1 MDALQ
6 TRQIRRYGWRP
17 SLPGSFDGI
26 ADTAGLRVETE
37 VDLRTALPPVFDQ
50 GQLGS
55 CFPAGTLVR
64 MADGSERAIEN
75 VRLAEHVVTAEGRT
89 GMVRQTMVRMHADGL
104 VKLSLWGYGGLRMT
118 GEHPV
123 LTRRGYVRA
132 AELFASDVVGLPRY
146 TAPETTTI
154 YVAEFLTKQERMLKA
169 GVRKMGALPGRA
181 DVAVRVASLPDT
193 IDLTERFGR
202 LAGLFLAEGSTD
214 SGKVCWT
221 FGAHERDTLVP
232 ETVDLLRDL
241 GVDGYVQERP
251 NNSINV
257 VCYGTAWSRLWERLC
272 GTGAGEKVI
281 HPVIAGGPETFRRA
295 VLGGWLAGDGYMGR
309 KIGRHQRV
317 VGTTVSKAL
326 AVGLYD
332 IAQSLGLKPL
342 LRREKAK
349 TNDAANKRRDFYSV
363 DVSERAG
370 HGGRQAEQDDTYVWR
385 KVRALEQE
393 EFAGLVYN
401 LSVEGDESYVA
412 EGIGVHNCTANA
424 TACAF
429 QWDAILDGKL
439 DGPLS
444 RLWIYYGER
453 KIEGTLGQGDT
464 GAEGHDAYTVAST
477 LGIPPESAWPYDI
490 STFQGP
496 IPALATKDET
506 YYKLTK
512 PVHAV
517 PQTETAIKQ
526 VLSNRQIVTFGFTV
540 YESFESQA
548 VAETGIVPMPAKG
561 EKILGGHEIAVVGY
575 LAAHPQHA
583 LVRNSWGVG
592 WGLKGY
598 ALFPWA
604 YLASRSL
611 SSDLRTIVRP
621 AGK

>member
-1 MDALQ
+1 MDALL

-55 CFPAGTLVR
+55 C
-64 MADGSERAIEN
+64 
-75 VRLAEHVVTAEGRT
+75 
-89 GMVRQTMVRMHADGL
+89 
-104 VKLSLWGYGGLRMT
+104 
-118 GEHPV
+118 
-123 LTRRGYVRA
+123 
-132 AELFASDVVGLPRY
+132 
-146 TAPETTTI
+146 
-154 YVAEFLTKQERMLKA
+154 
-169 GVRKMGALPGRA
+169 
-181 DVAVRVASLPDT
+181 
-193 IDLTERFGR
+193 
-202 LAGLFLAEGSTD
+202 
-214 SGKVCWT
+214 
-221 FGAHERDTLVP
+221 
-232 ETVDLLRDL
+232 
-241 GVDGYVQERP
+241 
-251 NNSINV
+251 
-257 VCYGTAWSRLWERLC
+257 
-272 GTGAGEKVI
+272 
-281 HPVIAGGPETFRRA
+281 
-295 VLGGWLAGDGYMGR
+295 
-309 KIGRHQRV
+309 
-317 VGTTVSKAL
+317 
-326 AVGLYD
+326 
-332 IAQSLGLKPL
+332 
-342 LRREKAK
+342 
-349 TNDAANKRRDFYSV
+349 
-363 DVSERAG
+363 
-370 HGGRQAEQDDTYVWR
+370 
-385 KVRALEQE
+385 
-393 EFAGLVYN
+393 
-401 LSVEGDESYVA
+401 
-412 EGIGVHNCTANA
+412 TANA

-429 QWDAILDGKL
+429 QWDAILDGKF

-526 VLSNRQIVTFGFTV
+526 VLSNKQLVTFGFTV

-583 LVRNSWGVG
+583 LVRNSWGPG